1 MSTAPSQLR
10 KAVVNVVAFA
20 VLGALVLGATWLYA
34 SQRVPPQPLEFNH
47 YVHVQQLGLSCL
59 YCHSNAPRGQSAGL
73 PQVNRCIA
81 CHNQLEPKSPATRAL
96 QKYAENGEA
105 IPWVPVAIQPDF
117 VYFSHAPH
125 VQRGISCQ
133 TCHGEVGQSTVAQP
147 IKNQNMG
154 WCLSCH
160 KNMSTPERFVQ
171 LSSCEACHK

>member
-1 MSTAPSQLR
+1 
-10 KAVVNVVAFA
+10 
-20 VLGALVLGATWLYA
+20 
-34 SQRVPPQPLEFNH
+34 
-47 YVHVQQLGLSCL
+47 
-59 YCHSNAPRGQSAGL
+59 
-73 PQVNRCIA
+73 
-81 CHNQLEPKSPATRAL
+81 L